1 MDCRTNADTGALAG
15 AESLVQVRISV
26 PQSIDPSEGG
36 AWVIAIVE
44 RRAS

>member
-1 MDCRTNADTGALAG
+1 MSDNADTGALAG

-26 PQSIDPSEGG
+26 PQSIDASEGG
-36 AWVIAIVE
+36 PRVISMVE